1 MSDTATLGTIEHI
14 DPAQIEVETNIRT
27 TVKLDP
33 VFLAS
38 IREYGVLTPVGC
50 RRNEDGTVSV
60 RIGQRRV
67 LAAREVGLA
76 TIPAYVVEGDDSTV
90 TRLLEQ
96 FAENEHRAGLTEPE
110 RAAVF
115 RQLAFEGLTVPQI
128 AKRTGVKKTVVEAG
142 ITVADSEFAATIATK
157 HEVTLDQA
165 ATILEFEDDPNA
177 VKSLV
182 QSAEDTPEQ
191 FRHEVQRQRDDR
203 ARRQQV
209 EAEQEALREQGFAIL
224 DRAPYYG
231 EKEYTSIADL
241 VTRDGKPVTNN
252 DLGGITDK
260 YAVVRSAWDG
270 VTSDVYLREVKVY
283 GFKKKPASGSA
294 SGPMTDEQ
302 KAERKE
308 LIANNKAWASAEVVR
323 REWLTGFLGR
333 KTLPKDASQFVA
345 VALPTHR
352 TTIASALSGGNRLAA
367 TLLGLDA
374 QDSEWGQSPIDPV
387 AESQP
392 GRAGHMTL
400 AIVLAGIEASTG
412 KHTWRQPSRTAR
424 AYFARIAAWGYPL
437 SDVEQIVVGTDE
449 VAPVPEAEDAA
460 DSDDVFPDEGDIG
473 YHGHTA
479 A

>member
-14 DPAQIEVETNIRT
+14 DPAEIEVETNIRT
-27 TVKLDP
+27 TVKLDS

-50 RRNEDGTVSV
+50 RRNEDGTVALRV
-60 RIGQRRV
+60 GQRRI

-76 TIPAYVVEGDDSTV
+76 SIPAYIVEGDESTA

-96 FAENEHRAGLTEPE
+96 FAENEHRASLTEPE

-115 RQLAFEGLTVPQI
+115 QQLAFEGLTVPQI

-142 ITVADSEFAATIATK
+142 ITVADSEFAGKIATK

-165 ATILEFEDDPNA
+165 AAILEFEDDPKA

-182 QSAEDTPEQ
+182 QTAEDAPDQ

-203 ARRQQV
+203 ARRQAV
-209 EAEQEALREQGFAIL
+209 EAEQDALREQGFTIL

-231 EKEYTSIADL
+231 EKDYTSIADL
-241 VTRDGKPVTNN
+241 VTRDGKPVTID

-260 YAVVRSAWDG
+260 FATVRSGWDG
-270 VTSDVYLREVKVY
+270 VASDVYLREVKVY
-283 GFKKKPASGSA
+283 GFSKKASGSA

-302 KAERKE
+302 KTERKE

-323 REWLTGFLGR
+323 REWLTGFIGR

-345 VALPTHR
+345 VALTAHR

-374 QDSEWGQSPIDPV
+374 QDSEWSQSPIDPV
-387 AESQP
+387 AEPQP
-392 GRAGHMTL
+392 
-400 AIVLAGIEASTG
+400 
-412 KHTWRQPSRTAR
+412 
-424 AYFARIAAWGYPL
+424 
-437 SDVEQIVVGTDE
+437 
-449 VAPVPEAEDAA
+449 
-460 DSDDVFPDEGDIG
+460 
-473 YHGHTA
+473 
-479 A
+479 

>member
-27 TVKLDP
+27 TVKLDS

-38 IREYGVLTPVGC
+38 IREYGVLSPVGC
-50 RRNEDGTVSV
+50 RRNEDGTVTL

-67 LAAREVGLA
+67 LAALEVGLA
-76 TIPAYVVEGDDSTV
+76 TIPAYIVEGDESAV

-96 FAENEHRAGLTEPE
+96 FAENEHRASLSEPE

-115 RQLAFEGLTVPQI
+115 QQLAFEGLTVPQI

-142 ITVADSEFAATIATK
+142 ITVADSEFARRIATK

-165 ATILEFEDDPNA
+165 AAILENDPKA

-182 QSAEDTPEQ
+182 QYAEETPDQ

-203 ARRQQV
+203 ARRQAV
-209 EAEQEALREQGFAIL
+209 EAEQDALREQGFTIL

-241 VTRDGKPVTNN
+241 VTRDGKPVTVA

-260 YAVVRSAWDG
+260 YAVVCSAWDG
-270 VTSDVYLREVKVY
+270 VASDVYLREVKVY
-283 GFKKKPASGSA
+283 GFKKTPASGTGAGS
-294 SGPMTDEQ
+294 MTDEQ
-302 KAERKE
+302 KAEREE
-308 LIANNKAWASAEVVR
+308 LIANNKAWVSAEVVR

-333 KTLPKDASQFVA
+333 KTLPKDAAHFVA
-345 VALPTHR
+345 TALTAHPT
-352 TTIASALSGGNRLAA
+352 TVASALSGGNRLAA

-374 QDSEWGQSPIDPV
+374 QDSGWGQSPIDPV

-392 GRAGHMTL
+392 GRAGHVTL
-400 AIVLAGIEASTG
+400 AVVVGAIEASTG
-412 KHTWRQPSRTAR
+412 KHTWRQSGRATR
-424 AYFARIAAWGYPL
+424 AYFAQIAAWGYPL
-437 SDVEQIVVGTDE
+437 SEVEQIVVGTEELDE
-449 VAPVPEAEDAA
+449 PSHPDE
-460 DSDDVFPDEGDIG
+460 DDVQNDDAEYDDGD
-473 YHGHTA
+473 TA

>member
-1 MSDTATLGTIEHI
+1 MTDTATLGTIEHI

-38 IREYGVLTPVGC
+38 IREFGVLSPVGC
-50 RRNEDGTVSV
+50 HRNEDGTVTL

-76 TIPAYVVEGDDSTV
+76 SIPTYIVEGDESTV

-96 FAENEHRAGLTEPE
+96 FAENEHRASLTELE

-115 RQLAFEGLTVPQI
+115 QQLAFEGLTVPQI
-128 AKRTGVKKTVVEAG
+128 AKRTGVTKTVVEAG
-142 ITVADSEFAATIATK
+142 IAVADSEFAGKIATK

-165 ATILEFEDDPNA
+165 AAILEFEDDPKA
-177 VKSLV
+177 VKALV

-203 ARRQQV
+203 DRRQAV

-231 EKEYTSIADL
+231 EKEYTSIGDL
-241 VTRDGKPVTNN
+241 VTRDGRPLTID

-260 YAVVRSAWDG
+260 YAVVRSGWDG
-270 VTSDVYLREVKVY
+270 VTSDVYLREVKTY
-283 GFKKKPASGSA
+283 GFKKKPATGSA

-308 LIANNKAWASAEVVR
+308 LIANNKAWVSAEVVR
-323 REWLTGFLGR
+323 REWLAGVLGR
-333 KTLPKDASQFVA
+333 KTLPKDASHFVA
-345 VALPTHR
+345 TALTAHR
-352 TTIASALSGGNRLAA
+352 TTVASGLSGGNRLAA
-367 TLLGLDA
+367 VLLGLDA

-387 AESQP
+387 AETQP
-392 GRAGHMTL
+392 ARAGHVAL
-400 AIVLAGIEASTG
+400 AVMLGAIEASTC
-412 KHTWRQPSRTAR
+412 KHTWRQPSGTAR
-424 AYFARIAAWGYPL
+424 SYFAQIAAWGYPL
-437 SDVEQIVVGTDE
+437 SEVEQIVGTNK
-449 VAPVPEAEDAA
+449 AEEPS
-460 DSDDVFPDEGDIG
+460 DSDADDVQGDEPTST
-473 YHGHTA
+473 TA
-479 A
+479 ATVPSE

>member
-14 DPAQIEVETNIRT
+14 DPSQIEVETNIRT
-27 TVKLDP
+27 TVKLDS

-50 RRNEDGTVSV
+50 HRNEDGTVAL

-67 LAAREVGLA
+67 LAAREVGLDS
-76 TIPAYVVEGDDSTV
+76 IPAYIVEGDESSV

-96 FAENEHRAGLTEPE
+96 FAENEHRASLTEPE

-115 RQLAFEGLTVPQI
+115 QQLAFEGLTVLQI
-128 AKRTGVKKTVVEAG
+128 AKRTGVKMTVVEAG
-142 ITVADSEFAATIATK
+142 ITVADSEFAGNIATK

-165 ATILEFEDDPNA
+165 AAILEFEEDPKA

-182 QSAEDTPEQ
+182 QCAEDAPDQ
-191 FRHEVQRQRDDR
+191 FRHEVQRQREDR
-203 ARRQQV
+203 ARRQRV
-209 EAEQEALREQGFAIL
+209 EAEQEALREQGFIII

-231 EKEYTSIADL
+231 EKAYTSIADL
-241 VTRDGKPVTNN
+241 VTRDGKPVTID

-260 YAVVRSAWDG
+260 YATVRSGWDE
-270 VTSDVYLREVKVY
+270 VTSDVYLREVKAY
-283 GFKKKPASGSA
+283 GFKKKPATGSA

-323 REWLTGFLGR
+323 REWLAGFLGR
-333 KTLPKDASQFVA
+333 KTLPKDAAHFVA
-345 VALPTHR
+345 TALTAHR

-387 AESQP
+387 AEAQP
-392 GRAGHMTL
+392 GRAGHVAL
-400 AIVLAGIEASTG
+400 AVVLGAIETSTG
-412 KHTWRQPSRTAR
+412 KHTWRQPACTAR
-424 AYFARIAAWGYPL
+424 AYFAQIAGWGYPL
-437 SDVEQIVVGTDE
+437 SDVEQIVLGTDE
-449 VAPVPEAEDAA
+449 PDEPSEPDE
-460 DSDDVFPDEGDIG
+460 DDVRDDEPAHDGD
-473 YHGHTA
+473 TA

>member
-1 MSDTATLGTIEHI
+1 MSDIATLGTIEHI
-14 DPAQIEVETNIRT
+14 DPNQIGVETNIRT
-27 TVKLDP
+27 TIKLDS
-33 VFLAS
+33 VFLTS
-38 IREYGVLTPVGC
+38 IREYGVLSPVGC
-50 RRNEDGTVSV
+50 RRTEDGTVTL

-67 LAAREVGLA
+67 LAAREAGLA
-76 TIPAYVVEGDDSTV
+76 TIPAYIVEGDESTV

-96 FAENEHRAGLTEPE
+96 FAENEHRASLTEPE

-115 RQLAFEGLTVPQI
+115 QQLAFEGLTVPQI

-142 ITVADSEFAATIATK
+142 ITVADSEFAGKVATT

-165 ATILEFEDDPNA
+165 AAILEFEDDPKA

-182 QSAEDTPEQ
+182 QYAEDAPDQ

-209 EAEQEALREQGFAIL
+209 EAEQETLRKQGFTIL

-241 VTRDGKPVTNN
+241 VTRDGKPVTID

-260 YAVVRSAWDG
+260 YTVVRSAWDG
-270 VTSDVYLREVKVY
+270 VTSDVYLREVKAY
-283 GFKKKPASGSA
+283 GFKKKPATGTA

-302 KAERKE
+302 KTARKE
-308 LIANNKAWASAEVVR
+308 LIANNKAWVSAEVVR
-323 REWLTGFLGR
+323 REWLAGFLGR
-333 KTLPKDASQFVA
+333 KTLPKDAAHFVA
-345 VALPTHR
+345 TALTAHR
-352 TTIASALSGGNRLAA
+352 STIASALSGGNRLAA

-387 AESQP
+387 AEAQP
-392 GRAGHMTL
+392 GRAGHVTL
-400 AIVLAGIEASTG
+400 AVVLAGIEVSTG

-424 AYFARIAAWGYPL
+424 AYFAQIAAWGYPL
-437 SDVEQIVVGTDE
+437 SEVEQIVIGTDE
-449 VAPVPEAEDAA
+449 VDEPS
-460 DSDDVFPDEGDIG
+460 DSDEDDVQDDTAGYDDGD
-473 YHGHTA
+473 TA

>member
-1 MSDTATLGTIEHI
+1 MSNTATLGTIEHI

-27 TVKLDP
+27 TVKLDS

-50 RRNEDGTVSV
+50 RRNEDGTVIL

-76 TIPAYVVEGDDSTV
+76 AIPAYIVEGDDSTV

-96 FAENEHRAGLTEPE
+96 FAENEHRASLTEPE

-115 RQLAFEGLTVPQI
+115 QQLAFEGLTVPQI

-142 ITVADSEFAATIATK
+142 ITVADSEFAGKIATK

-165 ATILEFEDDPNA
+165 AAILEFEDDPKA

-182 QSAEDTPEQ
+182 QYAEDAPDQ

-203 ARRQQV
+203 ARHQQV
-209 EAEQEALREQGFAIL
+209 HADQETLREQGFTIL
-224 DRAPYYG
+224 DHAPYPG
-231 EKEYTSIADL
+231 EKEYASISDL
-241 VTRDGKPVTNN
+241 VTRDGKPVTIES
-252 DLGGITDK
+252 LGGITEK
-260 YAVVRSAWDG
+260 YAFVRFAWDEA
-270 VTSDVYLREVKVY
+270 TSDVYLREFKVY
-283 GFKKKPASGSA
+283 GFSKTQAAGTGG
-294 SGPMTDEQ
+294 GPMTDEQ

-333 KTLPKDASQFVA
+333 KTLPKDAAPFVA
-345 VALPTHR
+345 TALTAHRSTVASGLG
-352 TTIASALSGGNRLAA
+352 GGNRLAA

-374 QDSEWGQSPIDPV
+374 QDSEWGQSPIDPI
-387 AESQP
+387 ADSQP
-392 GRAGHMTL
+392 SRAGHVTL
-400 AIVLAGIEASTG
+400 AVVLGAIEASTG
-412 KHTWRQPSRTAR
+412 KHTWRQPSGKTR
-424 AYFARIAAWGYPL
+424 AYFAQIASWGYPL
-437 SDVEQIVVGTDE
+437 SDVEQIALGTDE
-449 VAPVPEAEDAA
+449 ADVPSEADE
-460 DSDDVFPDEGDIG
+460 DDVHDDEPTDNDDGD
-473 YHGHTA
+473 TA

>member
-1 MSDTATLGTIEHI
+1 MTDTATLGTIEHI
-14 DPAQIEVETNIRT
+14 DPNEIEVETNIRT

-33 VFLAS
+33 TFFAS

-67 LAAREVGLA
+67 LAAREAGITA
-76 TIPAYVVEGDDSTV
+76 IPAYIVEGDDSTV

-96 FAENEHRAGLTEPE
+96 FAENEHRASLTEPE

-115 RQLAFEGLTVPQI
+115 QQLAFEGLTVPQI

-142 ITVADSEFAATIATK
+142 ITVADSEFAGRIATK

-165 ATILEFEDDPNA
+165 AAILEFEDDPTA

-182 QSAEDTPEQ
+182 QYAEDAPEQ
-191 FRHEVQRQRDDR
+191 FLHEVQRQRDDR
-203 ARRQQV
+203 TRRQQV
-209 EAEQEALREQGFAIL
+209 EAEQEALRDQGFTIL

-231 EKEYTSIADL
+231 EKEYTSIVDL
-241 VTRDGKPVTNN
+241 VTRDGKPVTID

-260 YAVVRSAWDG
+260 YAVVRSGWDG
-270 VTSDVYLREVKVY
+270 VTSEAYLREVKAY
-283 GFKKKPASGSA
+283 GFKKKSA
-294 SGPMTDEQ
+294 TGTGAGPMTDEQ
-302 KAERKE
+302 KTERKE
-308 LIANNKAWASAEVVR
+308 LIANNKAWVSAEVVR
-323 REWLTGFLGR
+323 REWLAGFLGR
-333 KTLPKDASQFVA
+333 KTLPKDAQHFVA
-345 VALPTHR
+345 TALTVHR
-352 TTIASALSGGNRLAA
+352 TTVASGLSSGNRLAA

-374 QDSEWGQSPIDPV
+374 QDSEWVQSPIDPI

-392 GRAGHMTL
+392 ARAGHVTL
-400 AIVLAGIEASTG
+400 GVVLGAIEASTG

-424 AYFARIAAWGYPL
+424 AYFAQIAAWGYPL
-437 SDVEQIVVGTDE
+437 SEVEQIVFGADE
-449 VAPVPEAEDAA
+449 A
-460 DSDDVFPDEGDIG
+460 DQPSDPDEDDVQDQGSDPDDGG
-473 YHGHTA
+473 TA

>member
-27 TVKLDP
+27 TVKLDS

-38 IREYGVLTPVGC
+38 IREYGVLAPVGC
-50 RRNEDGTVSV
+50 RRTEDGTLAL

-67 LAAREVGLA
+67 LAAREVGLV
-76 TIPAYVVEGDDSTV
+76 TVPAYIVEGDESTV

-96 FAENEHRAGLTEPE
+96 FAENEHRASLTEPE

-115 RQLAFEGLTVPQI
+115 QQLAFEGLTVPQI
-128 AKRTGVKKTVVEAG
+128 AKRTGVKRAVVEAG
-142 ITVADSEFAATIATK
+142 ITVADSEFAGKIATK

-165 ATILEFEDDPNA
+165 AAILEFEDDANA

-182 QSAEDTPEQ
+182 QYAEETPEQ

-203 ARRQQV
+203 ARRQAV
-209 EAEQEALREQGFAIL
+209 EAEQEALREQGFTIL

-231 EKEYTSIADL
+231 EKEYTNIADL
-241 VTRDGKPVTNN
+241 VTRDGNPVTVES
-252 DLGGITDK
+252 LGGITEK
-260 YAVVRSAWDG
+260 YAYVRFAWDEA
-270 VTSDVYLREVKVY
+270 TSDVYLREFKVY
-283 GFKKKPASGSA
+283 GFSKKQANGA
-294 SGPMTDEQ
+294 GGGPMTDEQ

-308 LIANNKAWASAEVVR
+308 LIANNKAWVSAEVVR

-333 KTLPKDASQFVA
+333 KTLPKDAAHFVA
-345 VALPTHR
+345 TALTAHR
-352 TTIASALSGGNRLAA
+352 TTVVSGLSSGNRLAA

-374 QDSEWGQSPIDPV
+374 QDSEWGQSPIDPIG
-387 AESQP
+387 ESQP
-392 GRAGHMTL
+392 ARAGQVTL
-400 AIVLAGIEASTG
+400 AVVLGALEACTG

-424 AYFARIAAWGYPL
+424 AYFAQIARWGYPL
-437 SDVEQIVVGTDE
+437 SAVEQIVVGTDE
-449 VAPVPEAEDAA
+449 ADEQSEPDKEDVH
-460 DSDDVFPDEGDIG
+460 DGEPTHDDDGD
-473 YHGHTA
+473 TA